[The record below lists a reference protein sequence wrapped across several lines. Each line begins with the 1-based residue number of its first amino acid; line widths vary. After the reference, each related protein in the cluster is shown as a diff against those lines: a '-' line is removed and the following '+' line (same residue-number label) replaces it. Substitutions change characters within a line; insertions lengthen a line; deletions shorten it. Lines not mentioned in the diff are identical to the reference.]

1 MSYVPSG
8 LTTFHH
14 SGRPRPDRGSLPATY
29 HGQRVVRG
37 TERTYIVPRD
47 RRSFID
53 PQTGASISTGKKS
66 RGKVMVKYHKKR
78 RSRRRMKIPRKIPS
92 APFPNKIVRRLKT
105 SQFYDTGAHTSGV
118 LDAFAWR
125 LNDLADPE
133 GSFGTQQALGFD
145 QYSAL
150 YRKYCVIGAKIII
163 QAYNND
169 SNAFVIGTH
178 INTDATSLT
187 SYEHYKELK
196 NTRSFVLSPDVDHMT
211 WTHKISLPKVFKT
224 KKLISNEDHY
234 GGKLAAHDDGLT
246 TPNELAYV
254 HLFAQ
259 PMNQLTTTTNGIYFS
274 ITMEQIVVFY
284 DYETPARSVV

>member
-1 MSYVPSG
+1 MSYIHPG

-29 HGQRVVRG
+29 HGRRVPPSVVRL
-37 TERTYIVPRD
+37 TRAQAK
-47 RRSFID
+47 SFNEN
-53 PQTGASISTGKKS
+53 PATAGNLYQLKS
-66 RGKVMVKYHKKR
+66 SGKVMVKYQKKR
-78 RSRRRMKIPRKIPS
+78 RSKRRMKIPRKIPS
-92 APFPNKIVRRLKT
+92 APFPNKIVRRLRT

-118 LDAFAWR
+118 LDQFAWR

-163 QAYNND
+163 QAYNHDTNP
-169 SNAFVIGTH
+169 FVIGTH
-178 INTDATSLT
+178 INTDATGLT
-187 SYEHYKELK
+187 TYEHYKELK

-211 WTHKISLPKVFKT
+211 WVHKISMPKVFKT
-224 KKLISNEDHY
+224 KKLISNEEHY
-234 GGKLAAHDDGLT
+234 SGTLASHDDGLT
-246 TPNELAYV
+246 TPEELAYV

-259 PMNQLTTTTNGIYFS
+259 PMNQTSTTTNGIYFS